1 LTLLDICCIIGA
13 MILKLESDSDR
24 LYAITSGNWEMAIK
38 APTRNDA
45 CILAISSIFEKFGT
59 KTQLSPTIGCMD
71 ITSTLTEITT
81 SASYT
86 FIPTKAVL
94 ILAGMDDLAESF
106 DQALDLYNEDES

>member
-1 LTLLDICCIIGA
+1 
-13 MILKLESDSDR
+13 
-24 LYAITSGNWEMAIK
+24 
-38 APTRNDA
+38 
-45 CILAISSIFEKFGT
+45 
-59 KTQLSPTIGCMD
+59 MD